1 MSTVPRPRPRRAVVI
16 GGGLTGT
23 LAAAALA
30 EQVDEVTVV
39 ERDALPQRPSPRRS
53 LAQARHAHIL
63 WSGGARAIESL
74 LPGVLDDWTAAGAHR
89 IPLPSALVSMTP
101 QGWFRRGGTEMQ
113 FLISCSRDLL
123 DFWVRRRVL
132 ALPEVRLLEQ
142 TVVTGLLGSAGRV
155 RGVRAHSPGG
165 GVQELPADLVVDAS
179 GRGTR
184 AVQWL
189 SGLGIGPV
197 REAEVD
203 AGVLYASRLYQ
214 APPGVADF
222 PLVNVQPRANTGEPG
237 RGSIIVP
244 VEGGRWLVTLCGT
257 RGAHPP
263 QAAAE
268 FEGFAREVRDPV
280 VGELIARARPLD
292 DEVTLSRST
301 YNRRRYLEKCRTWP
315 EGFVVLGDAVATYNP
330 VYGHGMSVA
339 AQGVLALRAELRRN
353 GPQATGLAR
362 RVQRAVATPIDMAWQ
377 MAAGQDVLYPEATG
391 PRPTFLERAGQRY
404 IDRLTSTATSRPY
417 AARSLLEVMTLSAP
431 ATGLF
436 RPRLVLAAL
445 RGPSQPALTAPP
457 LTDEERAMVYGNGDR
472 PEAPHA
478 GGTRA

>member
-1 MSTVPRPRPRRAVVI
+1 MSTFPRPRPRRAVVI

-39 ERDALPQRPSPRRS
+39 ERDTLPREPSPRKS

-63 WSGGARAIESL
+63 WSGGARAMEQL
-74 LPGVLDDWTAAGAHR
+74 LPGVVDEWLAAGARR

-101 QGWFRRGGTEMQ
+101 QGWFRRGDAEMQ
-113 FLISCSRDLL
+113 FLISCTRDLL
-123 DFWVRRRVL
+123 DFCVRRRVL
-132 ALPEVRLLEQ
+132 ELPQVRVLER
-142 TVVTGLLGSAGRV
+142 TSVSGLLGSAGRV
-155 RGVRAHSPGG
+155 RGVRAHSVDG
-165 GVQELPADLVVDAS
+165 GVQEFPADLVVDAS

-184 AVQWL
+184 VVQWL
-189 SGLGIGPV
+189 SGLGVGPV

-214 APPGVADF
+214 APPGVGDF
-222 PLVNVQPRANTGEPG
+222 PLVNVQPQANRGTPG
-237 RGSIIVP
+237 RGSIIAP

-263 QAAAE
+263 QSPDG
-268 FEGFAREVRDPV
+268 FERFAREVRDPV
-280 VGELIARARPLD
+280 VGDLIAHAEPLG

-301 YNRRRYLEKCRTWP
+301 YNRRRFLEKARGWP
-315 EGFVVLGDAVATYNP
+315 EGFVALGDAVATYNP

-353 GPQATGLAR
+353 GPQALGLAR
-362 RVQRAVATPIDMAWQ
+362 RVQRAVARPIDMAWQ
-377 MAAGQDVLYPEATG
+377 MAAGQDVLYPDATG
-391 PRPTFLERAGQRY
+391 PRPTLLERAGQRY
-404 IDRLTSTATSRPY
+404 IDRLTATATSRPY
-417 AARSLLEVMTLSAP
+417 ATRSLLEVMTLSAP

-436 RPRLVLAAL
+436 RPALVLTAL
-445 RGPSQPALTAPP
+445 RGPSRAPLTAPP
-457 LTDEERAMVYGNGDR
+457 LTAEERASVQCDR
-472 PEAPHA
+472 PGSPA
-478 GGTRA
+478 